1 MTDVVIVGAG
11 LAGLSA
17 ARALQ
22 RAGKQVVVLEAR
34 ERVGGRTHSIDVGGA
49 RLDVGGQW
57 IGPTQHRMVALARA
71 LGLATFP
78 TFHEGRK
85 VLELEGRR
93 TQYSGSIPSLPPLGL
108 LDLEVAR
115 RMMDWQRQRVPT
127 AAPQAASA
135 ARRLDALSVEAWKR
149 RLMRTDS
156 ARGVFDAAFRV
167 VFGAE
172 PSEVSALWFLAYC
185 NAGGGFMQLVEVEG
199 AAQEQRFV
207 GGAQGVS
214 EAIAAALGD
223 AVQLNAPVR
232 AISWRDDGATVHIDG
247 TSIETRAVVLAVPPP
262 LVRGIRFDPPLP
274 AVRDQLLQR
283 VPMGATIKCLVRYAR
298 PFWRDAGWSGEA
310 VSDGDLLSVTYDNTS
325 HDGGVAALVGFIVGA
340 AARAWSGR
348 GREARERAVLAQLA
362 GWFGPEAATPM
373 MYEDT
378 DWSAEPWSGGC
389 PVSNPAPGVLTTAA
403 ATLAQPVGCLHFAG
417 TETATEWT
425 GYMEGAVQSGER
437 AAAEI

>member
-156 ARGVFDAAFRV
+156 AMMWSTASGWRARTAGH
-167 VFGAE
+167 
-172 PSEVSALWFLAYC
+172 SAI
-185 NAGGGFMQLVEVEG
+185 M
-199 AAQEQRFV
+199 
-207 GGAQGVS
+207 
-214 EAIAAALGD
+214 
-223 AVQLNAPVR
+223 
-232 AISWRDDGATVHIDG
+232 
-247 TSIETRAVVLAVPPP
+247 
-262 LVRGIRFDPPLP
+262 
-274 AVRDQLLQR
+274 
-283 VPMGATIKCLVRYAR
+283 
-298 PFWRDAGWSGEA
+298 
-310 VSDGDLLSVTYDNTS
+310 
-325 HDGGVAALVGFIVGA
+325 
-340 AARAWSGR
+340 
-348 GREARERAVLAQLA
+348 
-362 GWFGPEAATPM
+362 
-373 MYEDT
+373 
-378 DWSAEPWSGGC
+378 
-389 PVSNPAPGVLTTAA
+389 
-403 ATLAQPVGCLHFAG
+403 
-417 TETATEWT
+417 
-425 GYMEGAVQSGER
+425 
-437 AAAEI
+437 